1 MTSTVFE
8 KPVSQLGYLQFE
20 ILEGD
25 IQQNL
30 AQVRN
35 GLADLMPPPGS
46 LIALPEMWATGF
58 VYEKLDRLGSD
69 VPNLLQELEELAVSY
84 QIVLA
89 GSLPWQQ
96 GEGEHR
102 GLFNTLFFSGIGAT
116 SPHGIAKQHLFSF
129 WKEDRWFQA
138 GSRPVP
144 VALGGGDLVGGLVC
158 YDLRFPE
165 TAQLQCR
172 QGAEILLISAQW
184 PRARIKQWK
193 ILLQA
198 RAIENQAFVLAANAC
213 GKWEGLRMGGLSLVI
228 APDGEILAEAGKE
241 RAAAVVPLD
250 PEVQQELRERFNT
263 VAPVPW
269 ARDDSDKIVSLDSL
283 VEIVALR
290 KKTGQKI
297 VFSNGC
303 FDIIHAG
310 HVEYLQ
316 QARSQGDFLVLG
328 VNDDRSI
335 RALKGSGRPVN
346 EELQRARVL
355 AALGC
360 VDAVVLFGEDTPIK
374 LITALCPDI
383 LVKGADWKEDDI
395 VGAAEVKAGGGRVE
409 RIPFS
414 SQTST
419 TDMIRRIRAAD

>member
-1 MTSTVFE
+1 M
-8 KPVSQLGYLQFE
+8 
-20 ILEGD
+20 
-25 IQQNL
+25 
-30 AQVRN
+30 
-35 GLADLMPPPGS
+35 
-46 LIALPEMWATGF
+46 
-58 VYEKLDRLGSD
+58 
-69 VPNLLQELEELAVSY
+69 
-84 QIVLA
+84 
-89 GSLPWQQ
+89 
-96 GEGEHR
+96 
-102 GLFNTLFFSGIGAT
+102 
-116 SPHGIAKQHLFSF
+116 
-129 WKEDRWFQA
+129 
-138 GSRPVP
+138 
-144 VALGGGDLVGGLVC
+144 
-158 YDLRFPE
+158 
-165 TAQLQCR
+165 
-172 QGAEILLISAQW
+172 
-184 PRARIKQWK
+184 
-193 ILLQA
+193 
-198 RAIENQAFVLAANAC
+198 
-213 GKWEGLRMGGLSLVI
+213 
-228 APDGEILAEAGKE
+228 
-241 RAAAVVPLD
+241 
-250 PEVQQELRERFNT
+250 
-263 VAPVPW
+263 
-269 ARDDSDKIVSLDSL
+269 SLDSL

-383 LVKGADWKEDDI
+383 LVKWADWKEDDI